1 MVKILQAR
9 LQQYVIHELQVVQ
22 LDLAK
27 AEKPEIKLP
36 TFIGSSEKHKSSR
49 KASASALLTMPKPL
63 TLWITT
69 NYGKF
74 FMRWEYQ
81 TTWPASWENCMQVK
95 MQQLDL
101 DMEQEIVSKLGKDYI
116 KTVYCHAA
124 YLTYMQNTS
133 CEMPVRMKHKL
144 ESRLPGKI
152 SITSLGRWHHSYG
165 RKRRGIK
172 KPPDESERE
181 EWKRFKT
188 QHSKN

>member
-9 LQQYVIHELQVVQ
+9 LQQYVIRELQVVQ

-36 TFIGSSEKHKSSR
+36 TFVGSSEKYKSSR

-74 FMRWEYQ
+74 FMRLEYQ
-81 TTWPASWENCMQVK
+81 TTWPASWENCVQVK

-101 DMEQEIVSKLGKDYI
+101 DMEQEIVSKLGKEYI
-116 KTVYCHAA
+116 MTVYCHEYFMWNASQDETQA
-124 YLTYMQNTS
+124 
-133 CEMPVRMKHKL
+133 
-144 ESRLPGKI
+144 
-152 SITSLGRWHHSYG
+152 
-165 RKRRGIK
+165 GIK
-172 KPPDESERE
+172 IAG
-181 EWKRFKT
+181 
-188 QHSKN
+188 KNINNLR